1 MVRQPK
7 KLTDCPENL
16 RESIDWLIQ
25 VKHGN
30 GNGDGLGPLAEALK
44 KFINDAIKKAEK
56 SLTER
61 QKQLECPS
69 KSSEESYCD
78 ELQEKIKKAQN
89 PKNESEL
96 SKLKSEKDKH
106 YNEVHYLTQDAR
118 DKALKDIKERQTKL
132 SELKDKLEA
141 FIGKDKDN
149 AETCQNLLTNLSE
162 GLEKF
167 LGFNSESKGYDG
179 SGIVYSDLDRLCDG
193 VMAFLHGVLSGV
205 KG

>member
-30 GNGDGLGPLAEALK
+30 GDGLGPLAEALK
-44 KFINDAIKKAEK
+44 KLITEAITKAET

-61 QKQLECPS
+61 QK
-69 KSSEESYCD
+69 
-78 ELQEKIKKAQN
+78 ELDCH
-89 PKNESEL
+89 KNFE
-96 SKLKSEKDKH
+96 H
-106 YNEVHYLTQDAR
+106 C
-118 DKALKDIKERQTKL
+118 KALKEKINGAKDDEKSKLQSKYNGHYSEVHGSESKRKSAEKDLAERKKSL
-132 SELKDKLEA
+132 ESLKTSLKIFTDEKNSQPV
-141 FIGKDKDN
+141 KD
-149 AETCQNLLTNLSE
+149 LLTNLTE

-167 LGFNSESKGYDG
+167 LGYNSDSKGYDG

-205 KG
+205 KDDDDEVSY